1 MPGDIMQKVDDIEK
15 KFLTRDE
22 AALFIGLRPQT
33 LANLTWQNAGPPY
46 VRLSSR
52 CLRYDRAELLAW
64 MKAREVRPGEQES

>member
-1 MPGDIMQKVDDIEK
+1 MQQVDDIEK

-22 AALFIGLRPQT
+22 AARFLGLRPQT

-52 CLRYDRAELLAW
+52 CLRYDREALLSW
-64 MKAREVRPGEQES
+64 MKAREVRPGEQAA

>member
-1 MPGDIMQKVDDIEK
+1 MPEDIMQKVDDIEK

-22 AALFIGLRPQT
+22 AALFLGLRPQT

-52 CLRYDRAELLAW
+52 CLR
-64 MKAREVRPGEQES
+64 